1 MKTCMRR
8 VWLGSA
14 KWFLA
19 LAQFQQQC
27 FVMMAAERQRERHCA
42 HAGKEC
48 NKLDLTTIHCCCWST
63 HHTDLIGPSGLLL
76 VVPYLFAVPVSVL
89 MSGVEQKTNKVTKT
103 WMWKLFLQ
111 SYILSTIGNALL
123 TLDMVNS
130 CKKKLQNQIM
140 GVRGGGD
147 ALD

>member
-1 MKTCMRR
+1 M
-8 VWLGSA
+8 VFGSS
-14 KWFLA
+14 
-19 LAQFQQQC
+19 
-27 FVMMAAERQRERHCA
+27 
-42 HAGKEC
+42 
-48 NKLDLTTIHCCCWST
+48 TTISAMLCDDGCWKAKRATLCTCGEST
-63 HHTDLIGPSGLLL
+63 HHTDLIGPGGLLL
-76 VVPYLFAVPVSVL
+76 VVSDLFAVPVSVL